1 LSSSL
6 GNVKLRLAFF
16 SGNRCA
22 FPGCTQALATEDTP
36 HSSGAIIGEAA
47 HIVGEKPGSER
58 HDPSYPAD
66 KLNAFENLIYLC
78 PTDHTK
84 IDKKGNGFSV
94 ETIRAWKHAHETKV
108 KAAIED
114 AIADVSFTELEVV
127 TRALLTSATGTSSD
141 LSLTPPD
148 AKIAKNG
155 LSPKIRFLLTVGL
168 SKSEEVR
175 SFIEQLS
182 AILPGFDERL
192 VNGFK
197 GKYDHFKSAGIS
209 GDDLFVLLN
218 EFSSQQSPDATLQAA
233 GLAVLSHLFETCD
246 VFEK

>member
-1 LSSSL
+1 M
-6 GNVKLRLAFF
+6 KLRLAFF

-36 HSSGAIIGEAA
+36 HAAGAVIGEAA

-58 HDPSYPAD
+58 HDLSYPAD

-84 IDKKGNGFSV
+84 IDKKGNGFV
-94 ETIRAWKHAHETKV
+94 AETVRGWKRGHESRV
-108 KAAIED
+108 KEGIEN
-114 AIADVSFTELEVV
+114 AIADVSFAELEIV
-127 TRALLTSATGTSSD
+127 TKALLANVDATSSD

-148 AKIAKNG
+148 EKIRKNG
-155 LSPKIRFLLTVGL
+155 LSNGIRFLLTVGL
-168 SKSEEVR
+168 SKSEQVR
-175 SFIEQLS
+175 QFIEQLA
-182 AILPGFDERL
+182 AIVPGFDERL
-192 VNGFK
+192 VSGFK
-197 GKYDHFKSAGIS
+197 DRYSHFLSAGVV
-209 GDDLFVLLN
+209 GDDLFVKLN
-218 EFSSQQSPDATLQAA
+218 EFASQQSPDPTLRAA